1 MLTVPKLLGGL
12 SGIYLIQNKVTKCFY
27 VGGSTCLRNRLRQH
41 KNDLKN
47 NRHKNTRLML
57 DYLEYGADNFVIK
70 VLFRCSVSELL
81 EREQNMLNLLKRHY
95 PTYHKGNDV
104 SCPARGTTRPDYHE
118 QGKRTLDEWRGKALA
133 VLNEKRQTDPEFA
146 NIFVQAGKKS
156 MARLRAD
163 PVAEAKRKKNAAL
176 AQSRPDVVAK
186 KRERM
191 LERWKNGTA
200 PRAKNP
206 PPNRQRVI
214 YKPTGQIFNSLTEAA
229 EHFKVGVPT
238 VHRWVHGRTDRKG
251 GRVPHK
257 DWSLYETSD
266 L

>member
-1 MLTVPKLLGGL
+1 MLIIPKLPSGL
-12 SGIYLIQNKVTKCFY
+12 SGIYLIQNKATKCFY

-47 NRHKNTRLML
+47 NRHKNTRLMS
-57 DYLEYGADNFVIK
+57 DYLEYGADNFVAK
-70 VLFRCSVSELL
+70 VLLRCSVSELL

-95 PTYHKGNDV
+95 PTYH
-104 SCPARGTTRPDYHE
+104 E
-118 QGKRTLDEWRGKALA
+118 QGKRTLDEWRGKALS
-133 VLNEKRQTDPEFA
+133 VLNDRRKNDPSFA
-146 NIFVQAGKKS
+146 EIFVQAGKKS

-163 PVAEAKRKKNAAL
+163 PVAEAKRKRKAAL

-191 LERWKNGTA
+191 LERWRNGTA

-206 PPNRQRVI
+206 PPNRQTVI

-238 VHRWVHGRTDRKG
+238 VHRWIHGRIYKG
-251 GRVPHK
+251 KRTGFNS

>member
-1 MLTVPKLLGGL
+1 MLTLPKLPVGL

-27 VGGSTCLRNRLRQH
+27 VGSSQCIRTRITHH

-47 NRHKNTRLML
+47 NRHKNTRLMA
-57 DYLEYGADNFVIK
+57 DYLEYGADNFVAK
-70 VLFRCSVSELL
+70 VLLRCSVSELL

-104 SCPARGTTRPDYHE
+104 SCPARGTTRSDYHE

-133 VLNEKRQTDPEFA
+133 VLNDKRKNDPEFA
-146 NIFVQAGKKS
+146 EIFVQAGKKS

-176 AQSRPDVVAK
+176 AQGRPDVVAK

-191 LERWKNGTA
+191 LERWRNGTA
-200 PRAKNP
+200 PRNLNP
-206 PPNRQRVI
+206 PTNRQKVV
-214 YKPTGQIFNSLTEAA
+214 YLPTGQIFNSLTEAA

-238 VHRWVHGRTDRKG
+238 VHRWVHGRIYKG
-251 GRVPHK
+251 RRTGFNK
-257 DWSLYETSD
+257 DWSLYETAN

>member
-1 MLTVPKLLGGL
+1 MLTVPKLPSGL

-47 NRHKNTRLML
+47 NRHKNTRLMT
-57 DYLEYGADNFVIK
+57 DYIEYGADNFVAK
-70 VLFRCSVSELL
+70 VLLRCSVSELL

-95 PTYHKGNDV
+95 STYHRGNDV
-104 SCPARGTTRPDYHE
+104 SCPARGSTRPDYHA
-118 QGKRTLDEWRGKALA
+118 QGKRTLDEWRDKALS
-133 VLNEKRQTDPEFA
+133 VLNEKRKTDPKFA
-146 NIFVQAGKKS
+146 DIFVQAGKKS

-191 LERWKNGTA
+191 LERWRNGTA

-206 PPNRQRVI
+206 PPSRQKVI
-214 YKPTGQIFNSLTEAA
+214 HKPTGKVFSSLTEAA
-229 EHFKVGVPT
+229 EYFGVGVPT

-251 GRVPHK
+251 DRVPHK
-257 DWSLYETSD
+257 DWSLYETPNV
-266 L
+266 